1 MEPLW
6 IVVSLVTLMIGVGFG
21 WLLRGRSGP
30 SSQTVA
36 RLAGAEARAA
46 ALQTQLQQQEALLRD
61 TQAQARADQEHQRER
76 ERRDAAI
83 LTALSP
89 VQESLANM
97 RRSVATMERDRQ
109 EQFGLLTEQLR
120 RAQESDESLRSAT
133 ESLAGA
139 LRSNSAR
146 GTWGEAQLRRI
157 VEATGLTRHIDFD
170 EQVTIA
176 SGESS
181 GRPDMIVRLPGSKA
195 IAVDAKAP
203 LDAFLR
209 ASAVDADA
217 TAMREHA
224 RAVRTHITALAK
236 RSYWSGLEASPEFV
250 ICFLPS
256 EAMLSAALEADA
268 TLLDYAF
275 AQRVALASPIS
286 LFAVLKTVAFTWTQ
300 ENVSAQAQ
308 ELFVLGNQL
317 FERLATL
324 AKHADDVRGGL
335 ERAIGA
341 YNRFA
346 GSLESRVLVTARQF
360 PGIDATRVA
369 ALTEPALITERPRTL
384 NAPELSAPEL
394 SPAEI
399 SAAEIGEL
407 RNRLAP

>member
-6 IVVSLVTLMIGVGFG
+6 IVVSLVALLIGVLTG
-21 WLLRGRSGP
+21 WLLRARTAEASL
-30 SSQTVA
+30 A
-36 RLAGAEARAA
+36 RLAGAEAANA
-46 ALQTQLQQQEALLRD
+46 ALQTQLRQQEALLRD

-76 ERRDAAI
+76 ERRDAAV

-89 VQESLANM
+89 VQESLAQM

-120 RAQESDESLRSAT
+120 RAQESDETLRSAT

-170 EQVTIA
+170 EQVTIT

-181 GRPDMIVRLPGSKA
+181 GRPDMIVRLPGSKS

-203 LDAFLR
+203 LDAYLR
-209 ASAVDADA
+209 ASAVDGD
-217 TAMREHA
+217 TSAMREHA
-224 RAVRTHITALAK
+224 KAVRSHVTALAK
-236 RSYWSGLEASPEFV
+236 RAYWAGLDASPEFV

-300 ENVSAQAQ
+300 EDLSAQAQ

-317 FERLATL
+317 FERLGTL
-324 AKHADDVRGGL
+324 AKHADDVRSGL
-335 ERAIGA
+335 ERAVGA

-369 ALTEPALITERPRTL
+369 ALTEPATITERPRV
-384 NAPELSAPEL
+384 LSAPEFTE
-394 SPAEI
+394 AEL
-399 SAAEIGEL
+399 GEL
-407 RNRLAP
+407 RERLAP